1 MFSPQLDRPAA
12 VVEGVEADTDSVD
25 GSGGGAASP
34 DALGAFFS
42 HMRMRGLVGF
52 GLGCGWEERG
62 RRVDSD
68 SILMHKYLVT
78 RNSKDLSKKCMLL

>member
-12 VVEGVEADTDSVD
+12 VVDGVVADADSVD

-42 HMRMRGLVGF
+42 HMRMRGLVG
-52 GLGCGWEERG
+52 CGWEERG
-62 RRVDSD
+62 GRVDSD

-78 RNSKDLSKKCMLL
+78 RNSKDLVKKWMLL

>member
-12 VVEGVEADTDSVD
+12 VVEGVEADADSVD

-42 HMRMRGLVGF
+42 HMRMRGLVG
-52 GLGCGWEERG
+52 CGWEERG
-62 RRVDSD
+62 GRVDSD

-78 RNSKDLSKKCMLL
+78 RNSKDLLKKCMLL

>member
-12 VVEGVEADTDSVD
+12 VVEGVEADADSVD

-52 GLGCGWEERG
+52 GWEERG
-62 RRVDSD
+62 SRVDSD

-78 RNSKDLSKKCMLL
+78 RNSKGLSKKCMLL

>member
-12 VVEGVEADTDSVD
+12 VVEGVEADADSVD

-42 HMRMRGLVGF
+42 HMRMRGLVG
-52 GLGCGWEERG
+52 CGWEERG
-62 RRVDSD
+62 GRVDSD

-78 RNSKDLSKKCMLL
+78 RNSKDLLKRWTLL

>member
-12 VVEGVEADTDSVD
+12 VVDGVEVD

-42 HMRMRGLVGF
+42 HMRMRGLVG
-52 GLGCGWEERG
+52 CGWEERG
-62 RRVDSD
+62 GRVDSD

-78 RNSKDLSKKCMLL
+78 RNSKDLVKKCMLL

>member
-12 VVEGVEADTDSVD
+12 VVDGVD
-25 GSGGGAASP
+25 GSGGGAAASP

-52 GLGCGWEERG
+52 GWEERG
-62 RRVDSD
+62 SRVDSD

-78 RNSKDLSKKCMLL
+78 RNSKDLLKRWTLL

>member
-12 VVEGVEADTDSVD
+12 VVDGVEADADSVD
-25 GSGGGAASP
+25 GSSGGGAAASP

-52 GLGCGWEERG
+52 GWEERG
-62 RRVDSD
+62 SRVDSD

-78 RNSKDLSKKCMLL
+78 RNSKDLVKKCMLL